1 MWAEFKCIV
10 VMFFTLVACLYC
22 ISSSDQCLWCSVWK
36 CYLGISV
43 WKGRLEQKGQGVLDL
58 NAVCF
63 LYHSNTCLRV
73 LSCLE
78 PVLQLK
84 TNMHVNVNQLVP
96 MFWVLF
102 LVYIFFTNSLIKM
115 CDKWYCTKKS
125 STTAPPIINS
135 IRNKYTSIKTT
146 LE

>member
-1 MWAEFKCIV
+1 MWAEYKCIV

-43 WKGRLEQKGQGVLDL
+43 WKGHLEQEGHGVLAL
-58 NAVCF
+58 NTVCF

-102 LVYIFFTNSLIKM
+102 LVYIFFTNPLINTM
-115 CDKWYCTKKS
+115 IFLNELQCNIYRCIQPAGLIPSPLLPYWS
-125 STTAPPIINS
+125 
-135 IRNKYTSIKTT
+135 
-146 LE
+146 